1 MEKRRATNTYS
12 AVLSPLRFSPVVRVH
27 DPFLPICRFEHLSSS
42 LVPSSRSF
50 MPLSSSRSI
59 PVSLSRRLIPP
70 HFNVARCNLYVRFT
84 IGVLRGC
91 HCFIDESWL
100 YNEALPF
107 FSSAFRCAPLYD
119 ESSGG
124 AMVRDRMIGRTA
136 TSVPC
141 EPESRILKMPRK
153 TRNCQALLH
162 FCFSFYDL
170 LLVPSA
176 AQG

>member
-1 MEKRRATNTYS
+1 MAALRLEMEKRRATNTYS

-107 FSSAFRCAPLYD
+107 FFPLPFV
-119 ESSGG
+119 
-124 AMVRDRMIGRTA
+124 ARHFMTNLPA
-136 TSVPC
+136 VPC
-141 EPESRILKMPRK
+141 FAIERLDEPQRPYHVNRRVE
-153 TRNCQALLH
+153 
-162 FCFSFYDL
+162 Y
-170 LLVPSA
+170 
-176 AQG
+176 